1 MKTLLLLFFSL
12 LFINFGNTQQSS
24 FQSLFNG
31 WDLSEWKVTT
41 ENPDSFS
48 VEDGILVVKGGRA
61 HLFYNGPIGNHDFK
75 NFELRLKVKTMTNSN
90 SGVYFHTQ
98 FQKSDWP
105 QVGFEAQVNSSHS
118 DPRKTGSLYGIAS
131 VWVPQKSEPLNLVR
145 LDRDGEIFNQVESA
159 PSKDGEWFDY
169 NIKVED
175 NHILIKVNG
184 KVTVDWTQPKDWTK
198 TRRIGQGTIG
208 LQAHDPECLVYYK
221 DIEIKLN

>member
-208 LQAHDPECLVYYK
+208 L
-221 DIEIKLN
+221 